1 MFATTATA
9 YLWAWAAIGVLLEL
23 SCILIPRAFG
33 WTNLIDAALGRFL
46 NAMPAR
52 FETAAANP
60 RLNAVVI
67 EADES
72 TGLASDIERLSYSLD
87 ELNLMGGAGA

>member
-1 MFATTATA
+1 MNISLPKDVASFVSKRVRSGQST
-9 YLWAWAAIGVLLEL
+9 
-23 SCILIPRAFG
+23 
-33 WTNLIDAALGRFL
+33 DA
-46 NAMPAR
+46 
-52 FETAAANP
+52 
-60 RLNAVVI
+60 NAVVI